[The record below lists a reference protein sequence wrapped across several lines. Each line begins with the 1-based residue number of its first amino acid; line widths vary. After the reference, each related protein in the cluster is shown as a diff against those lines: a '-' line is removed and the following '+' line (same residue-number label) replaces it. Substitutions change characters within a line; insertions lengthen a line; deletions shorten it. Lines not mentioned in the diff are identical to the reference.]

1 MSAVS
6 RRQFLQSSLGVGVGL
21 AAGVAF
27 PSIISA
33 QDKGPIKVG
42 VLHSLSGTMAISEVS
57 KGAVVAR
64 GDTRELSAD
73 TLRHHLSV

>member
-6 RRQFLQSSLGVGVGL
+6 RRQFMQSSLGVGVGL

-27 PSIISA
+27 PSIIRA
-33 QDKGPIKVG
+33 QDKGPDFAQRLADEYV
-42 VLHSLSGTMAISEVS
+42 VMD

-64 GDTRELSAD
+64 GDTREISAD
-73 TLRHHLSV
+73 TLSIHLSV